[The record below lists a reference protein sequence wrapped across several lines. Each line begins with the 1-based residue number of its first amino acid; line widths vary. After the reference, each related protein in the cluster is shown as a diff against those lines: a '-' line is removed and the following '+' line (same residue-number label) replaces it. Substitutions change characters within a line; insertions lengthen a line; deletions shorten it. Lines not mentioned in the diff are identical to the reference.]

1 MVRSSLLDPSLS
13 PLPSIKLSR
22 RANILLT
29 VGSTCSANRLPSYS
43 GAARGKTTQ
52 CCRFPFSCSTASSY
66 LSSHVY
72 TYIQRSL
79 LLQLPSVSFPAAA
92 AAAAE
97 KIETNFFLPSFLPTG
112 SSSFPDLGGE
122 VDIKSGRGREGRGG
136 ERGKEGKRERERVG
150 GVEYYTM

>member
-1 MVRSSLLDPSLS
+1 MVRCSLLDPSLSS

-92 AAAAE
+92 AAE

-122 VDIKSGRGREGRGG
+122 VDIKSGRGGEGRGG
-136 ERGKEGKRERERVG
+136 EGREEKRGRERER
-150 GVEYYTM
+150 E